1 MNLVI
6 PNVTRVIDAQQDVPL
21 NIALMKKIERCGR
34 IAYRSEDRIADDSYI
49 KFIKGIVKRR
59 HYSVLEHARF
69 NLVFRFDQT
78 NISTFLNSKEYVSL
92 TSFASENPYTFIHPV
107 FSNPM
112 LLKLNWN
119 MRTAREVM
127 VNRSITDPD
136 LYKNILL
143 FLKEKFPPI
152 FEDIECDEPLRKLD
166 IFLTEDKEYRTY
178 HVVTDRGVLS
188 EWTRHRL
195 NMSFTVE
202 STRYCNYNKRGMT
215 FCLPI
220 PFIWSPTEDA
230 NDQKFLYNL
239 LKKGRC
245 IEDKGEG
252 VFYTCMNGVSFDGV
266 SSLMANYHIMRLWLQ
281 HMETCERVYNEMIE
295 RKLSPQEARS
305 VLPHS
310 LKSEFCVTGTS
321 YAWKHFI
328 ELRTAKDAHPQ
339 IRYLANKIQD
349 DIGWKPMV
357 DDNSN

>member
-1 MNLVI
+1 MNLVT
-6 PNVTRVIDAQQDVPL
+6 PSVTRIIDVQPYVPL

-34 IAYRSEDRIADDSYI
+34 IAYRSEDKITADSYI

-69 NLVFRFDQT
+69 NLVFRFDQM
-78 NISTFLNSKEYVSL
+78 NISAFLNSREYVSL

-112 LLKLNWN
+112 MLKLNWN

-127 VNRSITDPD
+127 VNRLITDPD
-136 LYKNILL
+136 VYKSILY
-143 FLKEKFPPI
+143 FLKEQFPPV
-152 FEDIECDEPLRKLD
+152 FEDIECDTPFRKLD
-166 IFLTEDKEYRTY
+166 IILTDDKEYRTY
-178 HVVTDRGVLS
+178 HVVTDRGVMS

-220 PFIWSPTEDA
+220 PFIWSPTEDES
-230 NDQKFLYNL
+230 DQKFLYNL
-239 LKKGRC
+239 LKQRGC
-245 IEDKGEG
+245 IEEKGIM
-252 VFYTCMNGVSFDGV
+252 FYTCMNGVSFEEL
-266 SSLMANYHIMRLWLQ
+266 SLLIGNYHVMQLWLQ
-281 HMETCERVYNEMIE
+281 HMKTCESVYNEMLE
-295 RKLSPQEARS
+295 RGLSPQEVRS

-339 IRYLANKIQD
+339 IRYLANKIQED
-349 DIGWKPMV
+349 MNWTPMS